1 MEGEEMLRTV
11 TPREAKELLDN
22 QGYTYVDVRSEPEFA
37 QGHAEGAVNV
47 PIMHLDPARGMVPNP
62 DFVDVMQANFGAD
75 AKLVLGCK
83 SGGRSARAA
92 ETLAR
97 AGYSDLVNM
106 DGGFD
111 GRTDPFGGL
120 QQAGWRQEGL
130 PTSTDNGPGS
140 SYTSLGERP
149 KES

>member
-1 MEGEEMLRTV
+1 MVRTV
-11 TPREAKELLDN
+11 TPREAKELLDS
-22 QGYTYVDVRSEPEFA
+22 QGYTYVDVRSEAEFA
-37 QGHAEGAVNV
+37 QGHPDGAANV
-47 PIMHLDPARGMVPNP
+47 PLMHLDPARGMVPNP
-62 DFVDVMQANFGAD
+62 DFVDVMQATYPAD

-83 SGGRSARAA
+83 TGGRSARAA

-111 GRTDPFGGL
+111 GRSDPFGGL

-130 PTSTDNGPGS
+130 PTSTENGPGVS
-140 SYTSLGERP
+140 SNSLVERA
-149 KES
+149 KGSE